1 MTCILHSVNKVLLR
15 GLTHVNEVNQSRFTV
30 YNHDQD
36 ELGYGTISNEYF
48 HNIYD
53 SFTVG
58 VAVITRRDTEGHG
71 GCTPQFQNEVYI
83 NFL

>member
-15 GLTHVNEVNQSRFTV
+15 GLAHVNEVNQSRFTV

-36 ELGYGTISNEYF
+36 VLGYGTISNECF

-58 VAVITRRDTEGHG
+58 VAVTTRRDTEDVHPNFR
-71 GCTPQFQNEVYI
+71 TKYI
-83 NFL
+83 LIFCEQ